1 MVLICSSSFCTTPFL
16 FRWACYVLGQ
26 TFACAIVGITT
37 MQCPFSK
44 FTGVQNEEY
53 QECSAVWAL
62 AMTILGDTN
71 RKHSYKR
78 VCIQGTKFISGSSV
92 CRSVPMCRHGSEN
105 GASCMDCSTNFHTAG
120 YRSIGLYRSR
130 MKSAVKC
137 GRSGEG
143 FHMNSSWTRIVA
155 NVEMSTLMAEAEKGS
170 M

>member
-1 MVLICSSSFCTTPFL
+1 MDLTSAKFVRCAT
-16 FRWACYVLGQ
+16 VLGIAHPVWIAVLTSMQ
-26 TFACAIVGITT
+26 QAIGPHCSRIACAIVGITT

-62 AMTILGDTN
+62 AMTILGDTS

-120 YRSIGLYRSR
+120 NRSISIEDEERSEVR
-130 MKSAVKC
+130 PKWRRVPYEQQLDTDSCK
-137 GRSGEG
+137 R
-143 FHMNSSWTRIVA
+143 
-155 NVEMSTLMAEAEKGS
+155 
-170 M
+170 